1 MDGSRRFVT
10 SPLDPIGAPHW
21 VGRSAELGV
30 LHEHLMSLR
39 RGAGGCVLVEGPPGI
54 GKSALVGEAVR
65 TVDADEVLV
74 LRGSAD
80 EFCVSLPFQLITE
93 ALRPV
98 DGDEPA
104 PEPDSLWGAGARNPL
119 AAGVQEALARV
130 ERACAVRPVVLIA
143 SDLQWADQASLTVLG
158 SLLRLTEQLPLL
170 LVGEVTTG
178 SQRDHVHQL
187 RRTFT
192 TRDAAHVVVGP
203 LNDEESVLLAEAF
216 LGLPLSAGLREL
228 ALQTGGNALHIRE
241 LVAALLRERRV
252 EERSGFAHPVPGPDG
267 GTQLPTSLSA
277 AIADRLGYLSD
288 DTLEALRSAS
298 ALGAGFDPGELAA
311 VLGRPLEQVAK
322 ALGEAAESGVLDDR
336 GSTVEFH
343 APLLRQ
349 ALYESMT
356 PAVRALRHRQI
367 AQRLSDAG
375 RPPERVAAQL
385 VRAGSDPDD
394 WTLTWLTSSGT
405 ALLHRAP
412 QLAVDLLQHATAH
425 LDRADERREPLEAV
439 LAMAAYLRGR
449 FEECETIAT
458 RVLGSTAEPDRAGE
472 MTWII
477 GCVLFHTGRYAEGIE
492 LATGAA
498 TRWQLSPVW
507 LARLRALHGM
517 LTLGTALGPE
527 QDGSVIPRV
536 TEALELGRDLEDAHT
551 VAYAANTMWTYLFAK
566 KEFDAAAACLDEGL
580 AGAEDDPRL
589 ADIRFVLAS
598 NKMHHLRGA
607 DISDERVWA
616 TARAARKAALECGSA
631 RVGTVL
637 GMTAGLAYFEGS
649 WDDALADL
657 EVVDDDLADGYTKF
671 TVKGLLALIKVR
683 RGDVDG
689 AREQLDGIG
698 DPDVLLTC
706 ARVNST
712 NYWHARLALADRE
725 GRDDDVLVLLRRVLA
740 EEFGAVA
747 ADYHRIL
754 PRALRLARA
763 AGMADLAAE
772 VVACAGRAAD
782 RDDRKVVRAVAWH
795 CQGVAAADPDLLR
808 RALDYFDGAVWAAE
822 AAECADDLA
831 VVLAGTGDMDAA
843 RTAMR
848 DAAERYLALGATGDL
863 DRADARWREAGL
875 RRGARGT
882 RTRPATGWESLTPT
896 ERRVAELVAEGLSNP
911 DIAERLL
918 SSRRTVQ
925 THVSRIL
932 GKLGMRSRLE
942 VARAVVEGAHQSA
955 VS

>member
-1 MDGSRRFVT
+1 MDGKRRSVT
-10 SPLDPIGAPHW
+10 SPLAPIGTPRW
-21 VGRSAELGV
+21 VGRSAELAV
-30 LHEHLMSLR
+30 LHEHLGSLQ

-65 TVDADEVLV
+65 AVGADEVFV

-80 EFCVSLPFQLITE
+80 AFCVNLPFQLIAE

-98 DGDEPA
+98 DRDEPA

-130 ERACAVRPVVLIA
+130 ERTCAVRPVVLVA
-143 SDLQWADQASLTVLG
+143 SDLQWADEASLMVLG
-158 SLLRLTEQLPLL
+158 ALMRLTEQLPLL
-170 LVGEVTTG
+170 LVGELTTG
-178 SQRDHVHQL
+178 SQRDHVQQL

-192 TRDAAHVVVGP
+192 TREATQLVVGP
-203 LNDEESVLLAEAF
+203 LSEEESLLLAEAYV
-216 LGLPLSAGLREL
+216 GLPLTAGLRDL
-228 ALQTGGNALHIRE
+228 VAQTGGNALHIRE
-241 LVAALLRERRV
+241 LVAALQRERRV
-252 EERSGFAHPVPGPDG
+252 EERAGHAHLVPGPDPE
-267 GTQLPTSLSA
+267 TQLPTSLSA

-288 DTLEALRSAS
+288 DTLEALRSAG
-298 ALGAGFDPGELAA
+298 ALGTGFDPGELAA
-311 VLGRPLEQVAK
+311 VLDWPLERVAG
-322 ALGEAAESGVLDDR
+322 ALGEAAETGVLDEQ
-336 GSTVEFH
+336 GATVEFH

-367 AQRLSDAG
+367 AQRLGEAG

-385 VRAGSDPDD
+385 VRAGSEPDE
-394 WTLTWLTSSGT
+394 WTLTWLAASGT

-412 QLAVDLLQHATAH
+412 QLAVELLKHATEH
-425 LDRADERREPLEAV
+425 LDRTDERREPLEAV

-458 RVLGSTAEPDRAGE
+458 RVLGSTVDPDRAGE
-472 MTWII
+472 MTWLV
-477 GCVLFHTGRYAEGIE
+477 GVVLFHRGRYAEGIE

-498 TRWQLSPVW
+498 SRWPLRPVW

-527 QDGSVIPRV
+527 KDGAVIPRV
-536 TEALELGRDLEDAHT
+536 TEALELGRSLKDAHT
-551 VAYAANTMWTYLFAK
+551 VAYAANTMWTYLFAM
-566 KEFDAAAACLDEGL
+566 KEFDAAAVCLDEGL
-580 AGAEDDPRL
+580 AGAESDPQL

-657 EVVDDDLADGYTKF
+657 EAVDDDVTDGYTKF
-671 TVKGLLALIKVR
+671 TVKGLLALIRAR

-689 AREQLDGIG
+689 ARDQLEKIG

-712 NYWHARLALADRE
+712 HYWHARLALAERE
-725 GRDDDVLVLLRRVLA
+725 GREDEVLVLLRRVLA
-740 EEFGAVA
+740 EEFGAIA
-747 ADYHRIL
+747 ADYHRLL

-763 AGMADLAAE
+763 AGLADLAAK
-772 VVACAGRAAD
+772 VVARAGHAAD
-782 RDDRKVVRAVAWH
+782 RDDRRVVRAVARH
-795 CQGVAAADPDLLR
+795 CQGVADADPGLLR
-808 RALDYFDGAVWAAE
+808 QALEYFDGAVWAAE

-831 VVLAGTGDMDAA
+831 VVLAEAGDMDGAKA
-843 RTAMR
+843 AMR

-863 DRADARWREAGL
+863 DRADARWRAAGL
-875 RRGARGT
+875 RRGARAS
-882 RTRPATGWESLTPT
+882 RNRPSAGWESLTPT
-896 ERRVAELVAEGLSNP
+896 EQRVAELVAEGLSNP

-932 GKLGMRSRLE
+932 GKLGLRSRME
-942 VARAVVEGAHQSA
+942 VARAIGDRSPESA